1 MKKYKLTFCLIII
14 FISSCISPK
23 IHNALIE
30 EKDGLLKAS
39 LDDKMRISNM
49 EEEIQVLK
57 QKIKRLNKTIKSL
70 KSDSVQN
77 GINLYNLRKKY
88 DDLSITYDLL
98 SSKNTRFIQQ
108 KAKETKKLLEEL
120 ENSQNNLLLKENELN
135 AISDSLRNQ
144 KMELEIRSERVRELE
159 EIINFK
165 DSIVTSI
172 RSSISKALVGLEGEG
187 LTIEQ
192 RNSKVYLLLDEDLL
206 FASGKYDVNENG
218 KLALNKL
225 SEAIKNNSNLNILVE
240 GHTDSISFTGTGLI
254 KSNWD
259 LSVMR
264 ATSVVKVLIQNSEI
278 NPEQLTAAGKGEHVP
293 IATNKTKEGRSKNLY
308 SRQTV

>member
-165 DSIVTSI
+165 DSI
-172 RSSISKALVGLEGEG
+172 
-187 LTIEQ
+187 
-192 RNSKVYLLLDEDLL
+192 
-206 FASGKYDVNENG
+206 
-218 KLALNKL
+218 
-225 SEAIKNNSNLNILVE
+225 
-240 GHTDSISFTGTGLI
+240 
-254 KSNWD
+254 
-259 LSVMR
+259 
-264 ATSVVKVLIQNSEI
+264 
-278 NPEQLTAAGKGEHVP
+278 
-293 IATNKTKEGRSKNLY
+293 
-308 SRQTV
+308 